1 MKKVISLVLVVAMLL
16 GTLCGYASASTKL
29 VSGMNALVVSSRA
42 SVRVDTD
49 IKSDRIVSLKNG
61 EQMIVVGEKNGW
73 YIVDRMSIGQGEGY
87 GYILKRYVK
96 LHPNYISLPKEV
108 TLWADPWG
116 TGLANG
122 SKSEGT
128 ILLVLAETTEWLCV
142 QTNDNAAGASF
153 ISKAELYGG
162 NFSSQNTAIDPYNR
176 PKAVVVCSTLA
187 VRRTP
192 NDEAEPVGFFHNGD
206 VLEIVTRGEYFTGVV
221 WEFSGQKTECWV
233 HTEHLQELLE

>member
-1 MKKVISLVLVVAMLL
+1 MKKVTSLVMVMVLL
-16 GTLCGYASASTKL
+16 LTTLCGFANAESQM
-29 VSGMNALVVSSRA
+29 VSGMNALIVSTRA
-42 SVRVDTD
+42 SVRVDTNTN
-49 IKSDRIVSLKNG
+49 SDRIVSLKNG
-61 EQMIVVGEKNGW
+61 EQMLVVGEKNGW
-73 YIVDRMSIGQGEGY
+73 YIVDRASIGQGEGQ
-87 GYILKRYVK
+87 GYILKKYVQ
-96 LHPNYISLPKEV
+96 LYPNYITLVKDV

-128 ILLVLAETTEWLCV
+128 IMLVLAETADWICV
-142 QTNDNAAGASF
+142 QTNDGAAGASF
-153 ISKAELYGG
+153 ISKAELYGTTSYPQG
-162 NFSSQNTAIDPYNR
+162 NIDPYNR

-206 VLEIVTRGEYFTGVV
+206 VLEIVTRGEYFTGIV